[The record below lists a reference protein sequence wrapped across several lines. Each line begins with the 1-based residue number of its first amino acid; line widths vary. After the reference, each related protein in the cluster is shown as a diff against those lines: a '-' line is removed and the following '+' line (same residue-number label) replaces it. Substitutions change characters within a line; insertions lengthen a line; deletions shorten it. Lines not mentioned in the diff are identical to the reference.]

1 MVLLATAAFG
11 LRWSCGVRSIGL
23 KFIIESRHLSLVAAD
38 QCDASGAE
46 FSIGHADAQARDA
59 RARNGTRG
67 GLTAKSR
74 ATGVRR
80 ERLPSVKA

>member
-38 QCDASGAE
+38 
-46 FSIGHADAQARDA
+46 HAM
-59 RARNGTRG
+59 
-67 GLTAKSR
+67 
-74 ATGVRR
+74 RR
-80 ERLPSVKA
+80 EQSFLSATPMLKLEMHVPGRGPAAG